1 MTIDEFLS
9 SFESAIKKLE
19 STKGILRV
27 ISHLDCDGLCSASIL
42 SAALKRKNI
51 RFGIS
56 IIKQITREFLYELKL
71 EEYELIIFSDLGSS
85 SKDLIM
91 EILPE
96 KQIII
101 LDHHQVQEGLPEN
114 LVEINPMLHGI
125 DGGKEI
131 SGAGVCYLFSK
142 LLDLQNIDLSYI
154 AIIGAVGDMQ
164 ENKGF
169 VGLNSLILEDAKGV
183 IDVTSGLRIFGSQ
196 TRPIYKVLEYST
208 EVYIPGVTGSEIGA
222 IKFLDDL
229 AIPIK
234 NKDKVRKLID
244 LSKEEMQ
251 RLIEAI
257 VVQRSPLVK
266 DPQDVIGPVY
276 LLAKEPDG
284 VPTRDIREFST
295 LLNACGRLGKP
306 SLGMGVCL
314 GDKESKQEAFR
325 LLEDYK
331 IEILNCLNWFYD
343 ARKQNKIIE
352 KEEFVLINAE
362 EYIKDTLVGVLASIL
377 SRSNVFSQ
385 GKIIITMAHTVYD
398 STKISCRVSGVK
410 KKEVNLKEILNAIC
424 LGLSG
429 QVGGHQSAAG
439 AIIPQEK
446 DEEFI
451 LRVQEYFS
459 KVSVTQKDI

>member
-19 STKGILRV
+19 STKGTLRV
-27 ISHLDCDGLCSASIL
+27 VSHLDCDGLCSASIL

-51 RFGIS
+51 RFGLS
-56 IIKQITREFLYELKL
+56 IVKQLTREFLLELKL

-85 SKDLIM
+85 NKDLIL
-91 EILPE
+91 EILPD

-101 LDHHQVQEGLPEN
+101 LDHHQVQGGLSEN
-114 LVEINPMLHGI
+114 LIEINPLLHGL

-142 LLDLQNIDLSYI
+142 LLDSQNRDLSYI

-169 VGLNSLILEDAKGV
+169 VGLNSLILEDAKDV

-222 IKFLDDL
+222 IKFLEDL

-234 NKDKVRKLID
+234 NKDKIRKLID

-257 VVQRSPLVK
+257 VVQRSSSVK
-266 DPQDVIGPVY
+266 NPQDVVGPVY

-284 VPTRDIREFST
+284 APTKDLKEFST
-295 LLNACGRLGKP
+295 LLNACGRLGRS
-306 SLGMGVCL
+306 SLGIGVCL

-331 IEILNCLNWFYD
+331 IEILNGLNWFYD

-352 KEEFVLINAE
+352 KEEFVIINAE
-362 EYIKDTLVGVLASIL
+362 EYIKDTMVGVLASIL
-377 SRSNVFSQ
+377 SRSNVFSA
-385 GKIIITMAHTVYD
+385 GKIIIAMAHTVYD
-398 STKISCRVSGVK
+398 STKISCRVVGPR
-410 KKEVNLKEILNAIC
+410 KEDINLKAILSQIC
-424 LGLSG
+424 QGLGG
-429 QVGGHQSAAG
+429 QVGGHDHACG
-439 AIIPQEK
+439 AIIHQDK
-446 DEEFI
+446 DDEFI
-451 LRVQEYFS
+451 SRVQEYFN
-459 KVSVTQKDI
+459 KVSVTQKET